1 MVKIQQTKGYN
12 SLRTFCRAAE
22 KRVADDW
29 DMVIAITGEEGVGK
43 STLGVV
49 LSQEMDDRFDWIR
62 SVAYLPSHKEIE
74 DKFFALKSK
83 QVFLV
88 DEAIKVLYKLKW
100 ADKLQ
105 IRINEMYATERW
117 QNKITILCIPRFTDL
132 NEMFRNHR
140 VKIWIH
146 VMERGHAVAF
156 IKDETN
162 IFFSDP
168 WHLKENATKIL
179 KYTKN
184 KKSVML
190 ASEEKITMFKRSIN
204 FWFDFYFPD
213 LPEDQAEIYRRIK
226 ADMRKVGEI
235 EDPKLVK
242 LIEQR
247 NIFILWVYTFCLL
260 KTNDKKY
267 KKVSEAKMARI
278 FGMTQQGIGQII
290 KTQRQKLQERHE
302 YLEDFENITE
312 EVLT

>member
-1 MVKIQQTKGYN
+1 MEETKGYT
-12 SLRTFCRAAE
+12 SLRSFCRSSLA
-22 KRVADDW
+22 RVADDW
-29 DMVIAITGEEGVGK
+29 DMVIAVTGEEGVGK
-43 STLGVV
+43 STLGAILAKEIDPV
-49 LSQEMDDRFDWIR
+49 FDWIR
-62 SVAYLPSHKEIE
+62 SVAYLPTHKEVE
-74 DKFFALKSK
+74 DKFFSLKSK

-146 VMERGHAVAF
+146 VIERGYAVAF

-168 WHLKENATKIL
+168 WHLKENAGKIL

-190 ASEEKITMFKRSIN
+190 ATEEKITMFKRSIN
-204 FWFDFYFPD
+204 YWFDFSFPS
-213 LPEDQAEIYRRIK
+213 LSPEDEQTYKQIK
-226 ADMRKVGEI
+226 ADMRKTGEI
-235 EDPKLVK
+235 IDPKLTK

-247 NIFILWVYTFCLL
+247 NLFILWTHTYCWL
-260 KTNDKKY
+260 KQKDQKY
-267 KKVSEAKMARI
+267 KRITEAKIAKI
-278 FGMTQQGIGQII
+278 FNMSQQAVNKII
-290 KTQRQKLQERHE
+290 KEERQKLLEKHE
-302 YLEDFENITE
+302 YLQEFEDMPVE